1 MDYRHTEDFARCMEA
16 AELRAQVLRDEAIT
30 AFFAAIGRVL
40 RRLAQ
45 HMTGSRPDQP
55 LPEA

>member
-40 RRLAQ
+40 RRLA
-45 HMTGSRPDQP
+45 HRVAGSHPDQL

>member
-30 AFFAAIGRVL
+30 AFFAAIGRAL

>member
-30 AFFAAIGRVL
+30 AFFAAIGRAL
-40 RRLAQ
+40 RRLA
-45 HMTGSRPDQP
+45 HRIAASRDEQP

>member
-16 AELRAQVLRDEAIT
+16 AELRAKALREEAIT
-30 AFFAAIGRVL
+30 AFFAAIGRAL
-40 RRLAQ
+40 RRLVHRVGTARDEQ
-45 HMTGSRPDQP
+45 L

>member
-16 AELRAQVLRDEAIT
+16 AELRAQSLRNEAIT
-30 AFFAAIGRVL
+30 AFFAAIGRAL
-40 RRLAQ
+40 RRLA
-45 HMTGSRPDQP
+45 HRAGTSRDEQL